1 MTCTA
6 LAENFALLA
15 ICNSCQRPCNKK
27 QQKGFYPESVKSVKG
42 KFFVE
47 VHLITLAAVT
57 PSSLRGTCE
66 AKALRANDS

>member
-15 ICNSCQRPCNKK
+15 ICNSCQGPTAT
-27 QQKGFYPESVKSVKG
+27 KGFYPDSVKSVNS

-47 VHLITLAAVT
+47 VHLVRLTAET
-57 PSSLRGTCE
+57 PISLRGTCE
-66 AKALRANDS
+66 AKALMANDS